1 MRMLLAK
8 NMLISGEKE
17 RDGLMWKTSTGS
29 ATVGELVV
37 PDLRISQVDTIF
49 KLFWEPT

>member
-1 MRMLLAK
+1 MRTLLAK
-8 NMLISGEKE
+8 NMVVSGEKE
-17 RDGLMWKTSTGS
+17 RDGLVWKASTGS
-29 ATVGELVV
+29 AMVGELVV

>member
-1 MRMLLAK
+1 MRMLPVK
-8 NMLISGEKE
+8 YMVISGEKE
-17 RDGLMWKTSTGS
+17 RDGLMRKASTGS